1 MAELT
6 YYEKNKHDPSKQ
18 LSFPGEYR
26 LESAT
31 VAGRDFLN
39 KVGSIVI
46 FEDLSLPYIKGEL
59 NIVDTENLAS
69 GIPLI
74 GGEEIKLTIRDCYN
88 TSLDLTYYLDRV
100 IDRRPI
106 SLGSVR
112 YTIRF
117 ASKSYILTKA
127 RKISKAYQKMKA
139 EDIVK
144 DVLNGYLDV
153 PLEKYHYV
161 PTERPISCI
170 LPNWR
175 PSYGLKWL
183 ASRSVSSRSELSESP
198 YLIFEEKD
206 GQMNF
211 IPLDF
216 LYNKETN
223 VERGTVSVKF
233 GRNTLDN
240 DASIAYHERM
250 GTHQLS
256 LEQFEIVKTSDFG
269 DNLESGMFN
278 NVVQEVDLFARDTN
292 YFEYKYLEEFKK
304 SQHLNEFPF
313 ARDNNSLEA
322 QDLTSYWQT
331 IPKNDGLFSDMT
343 SEASVNPN
351 VYSFISKWQQT
362 EQMVVRG
369 ILPGSFELRIGQKY
383 RLEIPA
389 FQSATTLGVQQPD
402 AYFSGNYVTEVI
414 KHEFSAAGKY
424 FASVQMFTD
433 SVERKI
439 V

>member
-6 YYEKNKHDPSKQ
+6 YYEKTKHDPNKP

-26 LESAT
+26 LESVT

-46 FEDLSLPYIKGEL
+46 FEDLSLPYVKGEM
-59 NIVDTENLAS
+59 NIIDTENLAS
-69 GIPLI
+69 AIPLI
-74 GGEEIKLTIRDCYN
+74 GGEEIKFTIRDCY
-88 TSLDLTYYLDRV
+88 SQSVDFLFYLDRV
-100 IDRRPI
+100 ADRSPV

-117 ASKSYILTKA
+117 ASKSYILSKA
-127 RKISKAYQKMKA
+127 RKISKAYQKMA
-139 EDIVK
+139 TEDITK
-144 DVLNGYLDV
+144 DVLVNYLGHT
-153 PLEKYHYV
+153 EEQFNYV
-161 PTERPISCI
+161 PTSRPISCI

-183 ASRSVSSRSELSESP
+183 ASRSISARSEFANSP
-198 YLIFEEKD
+198 YLVFEEKT
-206 GQMNF
+206 GNVNF

-216 LYNKETN
+216 LYNVETN
-223 VERGTVSVKF
+223 VERGTATVKY

-240 DASIAYHERM
+240 DPSIAYHERM

-256 LEQFEIVKTSDFG
+256 LERFEIVKTTDFG
-269 DNLESGMFN
+269 DNLESGMYN
-278 NVVQEVDLFARDTN
+278 NVVQEVDMFARDTN
-292 YFEYKYLEEFKK
+292 YFEYKYLEEFGK
-304 SQHLNEFPF
+304 SQHLNKFPF
-313 ARDNNSLEA
+313 ARENNSLEA

-343 SEASVNPN
+343 SEAVVNPN

-369 ILPGSFELRIGQKY
+369 VLPGSFELRIGQKY
-383 RLEIPA
+383 RIDIPA
-389 FQSATTLGVQQPD
+389 YQSASTMGVQHPD
-402 AYFSGNYVTEVI
+402 EYFTGNYIVEVI
-414 KHEFSAAGKY
+414 KHEFTPAGKY
-424 FASVQMFTD
+424 FASIQFFTD

-439 V
+439 T